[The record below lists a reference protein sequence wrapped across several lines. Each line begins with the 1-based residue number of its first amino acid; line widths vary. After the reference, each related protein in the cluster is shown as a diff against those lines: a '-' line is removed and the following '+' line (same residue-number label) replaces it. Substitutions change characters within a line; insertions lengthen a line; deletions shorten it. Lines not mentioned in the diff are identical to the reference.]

1 MAPKRPAA
9 AASGSAS
16 EASDA
21 EADVAHHQPSSPS
34 PSKTPPPNP
43 NAKSAAAG
51 PTSAAEDSTAAGS
64 DSEAA
69 YDSDADHRPPPRKAA
84 AASSPSRKPRS
95 PRPRSRSPDAASY
108 SNVAASDADADADL
122 AAGDSADS
130 ADDDNASPLALRPP
144 RPSRAEAAA
153 IKPLSSRPMDPP
165 RRSMVPSFSEPR
177 SKRPRSVAVPSSVE
191 QLKRQTRLWSLRDE
205 IVILRGLATYR
216 AKRGVLPGSMYDIS
230 KLHGHIQSELSVKVT
245 PTQLSD
251 KVRRLKQKYNLL
263 SSRGK
268 NGRDPG
274 FPTQHE
280 QSVYEISKKVWGASA
295 NGGGST
301 GGDGYEIG
309 GGGDGDSEE
318 EHEIA
323 ETDEDVD
330 SGWDE
335 RLHKNR
341 RVMPIDMA
349 NGNGAGFGAVNANRR
364 GKFDIEKG
372 KDAYPYLWETVE
384 DLSKEHPNGVA
395 FKKAFELIEGPKARG
410 MEEKLRKFRLTEI
423 RHQLRRMELMKET
436 VKMVLDALE
445 G

>member
-16 EASDA
+16 ETSDA
-21 EADVAHHQPSSPS
+21 EADAGHHQPSSPS

-43 NAKSAAAG
+43 NPKSAAAG
-51 PTSAAEDSTAAGS
+51 PTSVAEDSTAVGS

-69 YDSDADHRPPPRKAA
+69 YDSDADHRPAPRKAA

-95 PRPRSRSPDAASY
+95 PRPRSRSRSPDAASY
-108 SNVAASDADADADL
+108 TDVAASDPDADADP
-122 AAGDSADS
+122 AAGDGADS
-130 ADDDNASPLALRPP
+130 VDDDNASPLALRPP

-191 QLKRQTRLWSLRDE
+191 QLKRPTRLWSLRDE

-268 NGRDPG
+268 NGRDPDL
-274 FPTQHE
+274 PTQHE
-280 QSVYEISKKVWGASA
+280 QSVYEIGKKVWGASA

-309 GGGDGDSEE
+309 GGGDSEE

-323 ETDEDVD
+323 ESDDDVE
-330 SGWDE
+330 SGRGE
-335 RLHKNR
+335 HPRKNR
-341 RVMPIDMA
+341 RVMPIAMA
-349 NGNGAGFGAVNANRR
+349 NGNGAVNANSR

>member
-1 MAPKRPAA
+1 PGGGGGL
-9 AASGSAS
+9 GSAS

-21 EADVAHHQPSSPS
+21 EADAAHHQPSSPS

-43 NAKSAAAG
+43 NPKSAAAG

-69 YDSDADHRPPPRKAA
+69 YDSDADHRPAPRKAAAA

-95 PRPRSRSPDAASY
+95 PRPRSRSRSPDAASY
-108 SNVAASDADADADL
+108 SDVAASDADPT
-122 AAGDSADS
+122 AGDS

-144 RPSRAEAAA
+144 RPSR
-153 IKPLSSRPMDPP
+153 PMDPP

-177 SKRPRSVAVPSSVE
+177 PKRPRSAAVPSSVE
-191 QLKRQTRLWSLRDE
+191 QLKRPSRLWSLRDE

-263 SSRGK
+263 S
-268 NGRDPG
+268 
-274 FPTQHE
+274 
-280 QSVYEISKKVWGASA
+280 VYEIGKKVWGTTA

-309 GGGDGDSEE
+309 GGGDDSEE
-318 EHEIA
+318 DHEIA
-323 ETDEDVD
+323 ESDDDVE
-330 SGWDE
+330 SGRDE
-335 RLHKNR
+335 RPRKNR
-341 RVMPIDMA
+341 RVMPIAMA
-349 NGNGAGFGAVNANRR
+349 NGNGAGFGAMNANSR